1 MDQLHKLLELEERV
15 CVNTHGSTASVAF
28 EREIFDI
35 SELKKKH
42 LPTGNQEIKI
52 RVDKFQSL
60 DVAISGCLTSCKLNA
75 AKFHDF
81 TSSGKWKRQE

>member
-1 MDQLHKLLELEERV
+1 M
-15 CVNTHGSTASVAF
+15 CVNTRGSTVSVTF

-35 SELKKKH
+35 SELKKKR

-52 RVDKFQSL
+52 RADKFQSL

-75 AKFHDF
+75 AKFPDF
-81 TSSGKWKRQE
+81 TSSGKWKRLE

>member
-1 MDQLHKLLELEERV
+1 M
-15 CVNTHGSTASVAF
+15 CVNTRGSTVSVTF

-35 SELKKKH
+35 SELKKKR

-52 RVDKFQSL
+52 RADKFQSL

-75 AKFHDF
+75 ARFPDF

>member
-1 MDQLHKLLELEERV
+1 M
-15 CVNTHGSTASVAF
+15 CVNTRGSTVSVTF

-35 SELKKKH
+35 SELKKKR

-52 RVDKFQSL
+52 RADKFQSL

-75 AKFHDF
+75 AKFPDF